1 MIKKNNKKIIF
12 FIGARG
18 GSKGLLNKNLKK
30 INNKSLI
37 SITIDQIKKSKFY
50 TEIIVSSDSP
60 KIIEEA
66 RKNKVDF
73 IIKRPKNLS

>member
-37 SITIDQIKKSKFY
+37 SITIDQIKFY
-50 TEIIVSSDSP
+50 VNLNLY
-60 KIIEEA
+60 
-66 RKNKVDF
+66 NKKDF
-73 IIKRPKNLS
+73 IR

>member
-1 MIKKNNKKIIF
+1 MIKKNNKNIIF

-30 INNKSLI
+30 INNKSLFLI
-37 SITIDQIKKSKFY
+37 SIDQIKKSKFY

-60 KIIEEA
+60 TIIEEA
-66 RKNKVDF
+66 EKN
-73 IIKRPKNLS
+73 